1 MVVTTRRLIA
11 SMIALALAIG
21 IVQILVWW
29 LQPKRDN
36 RMDAGPPRS
45 GYTLHDFTLYGY
57 GDNGKL
63 SYRLQAPRLERRE
76 GDDSL
81 YLNQPTFLLPPKNG
95 QPGEP
100 WTGNSDYGWV
110 SAKGD
115 ELKLQGKVN
124 MHRKAYAGAAAAS
137 IDTSD
142 VTAWPKQ
149 NKVQTDAH
157 VAMRQ
162 GTATMTG
169 VGMRADLDTKH
180 MELLNDFHGT
190 FKPSAQ
196 KRR

>member
-1 MVVTTRRLIA
+1 MSTRRLIA
-11 SMIALALAIG
+11 SMVALALAIG
-21 IVQILVWW
+21 VVQLLVWW
-29 LQPKRDN
+29 LQPTRNN

-81 YLNQPTFLLPPKNG
+81 YLNQPKFLLPPKRA
-95 QPGEP
+95 PGEP
-100 WTGNSDYGWV
+100 WTGHSDYGWV

-115 ELKLQGKVN
+115 ELKLQGAVK
-124 MHRKAYAGAAAAS
+124 MRRKAYAGTAAAS

-142 VTAWPKQ
+142 VTAWPKK
-149 NKVQTDAH
+149 NKVQTDEH
-157 VAMRQ
+157 VVMHQ

-169 VGMRADLDTKH
+169 IGMRADLDTKH

-190 FKPSAQ
+190 FKPSTS
-196 KRR
+196 KR